1 MQSKGAERVTS
12 GRNEKAR
19 TGWAVFCDLLP
30 VAKGGIRP
38 NATFREARLTANS
51 GLPENQVFNKA
62 SAIIPE
68 KVVSTGPVR
77 KTDPTPSH

>member
-1 MQSKGAERVTS
+1 MTVSGSRGAEEGVAF
-12 GRNEKAR
+12 KAD
-19 TGWAVFCDLLP
+19 ACDSWKP
-30 VAKGGIRP
+30 
-38 NATFREARLTANS
+38 ANS
-51 GLPENQVFNKA
+51 GLPENQAFNKA